1 MKNEKWLERIKRVIK
16 ERDGS
21 FYLMI
26 FVIFFTFLTIFLWV
40 TNLKASFIENKKN
53 SQKIIEIDETKKE
66 DLNESIDNLMI
77 ALDNLDKKN
86 NTTTIEISTSSPIST
101 STDDVSVE
109 ISKNELEEVKQKL
122 NDKINEL
129 NTTSSSSIPILSQE
143 LDDSEQEINELKNKI
158 AELEEKLNEK

>member
-1 MKNEKWLERIKRVIK
+1 MKNKKWPERIKKVIK

-26 FVIFFTFLTIFLWV
+26 FVVFFTFLTIFLWAANFK
-40 TNLKASFIENKKN
+40 TSLAENKKN
-53 SQKIIEIDETKKE
+53 NKKFVQIDETKKE
-66 DLNESIDNLMI
+66 DLNKSIDNLMI
-77 ALDNLDKKN
+77 ALDNLDKIN
-86 NTTTIEISTSSPIST
+86 NTTTIEVNTSST
-101 STDDVSVE
+101 STDDLSVE

-122 NDKINEL
+122 NNKINEL

-143 LDDSEQEINELKNKI
+143 LDDSEQEINELKLKI

>member
-1 MKNEKWLERIKRVIK
+1 MKNKKWPERIKKVIK

-26 FVIFFTFLTIFLWV
+26 FVVFFTFLTIFLWAANFK
-40 TNLKASFIENKKN
+40 TSLAENKKN
-53 SQKIIEIDETKKE
+53 NQKVIQIDETKKE
-66 DLNESIDNLMI
+66 DLNKSIDNLMI
-77 ALDNLDKKN
+77 ALDNLDKIN
-86 NTTTIEISTSSPIST
+86 NTTTIEVNTSST
-101 STDDVSVE
+101 STDDLSVE

-143 LDDSEQEINELKNKI
+143 LDDSEQEINELKLKI

>member
-1 MKNEKWLERIKRVIK
+1 MKNEKWPERIKKVIK

-26 FVIFFTFLTIFLWV
+26 FVVFFTFLTIFLWV
-40 TNLKASFIENKKN
+40 ANFKTSLAENKKN
-53 SQKIIEIDETKKE
+53 NKKFVQIDETKKE
-66 DLNESIDNLMI
+66 DLNKSIDDLMI

-86 NTTTIEISTSSPIST
+86 NTTTIEVSTSST
-101 STDDVSVE
+101 STDDLSVE

-122 NDKINEL
+122 NNKINEL

-143 LDDSEQEINELKNKI
+143 LDDSEQEINELKLKI

>member
-1 MKNEKWLERIKRVIK
+1 MKNEKWPERIKKVIK

-26 FVIFFTFLTIFLWV
+26 FVVFFTFLTIFLWV
-40 TNLKASFIENKKN
+40 ANFKTSLAENKKN
-53 SQKIIEIDETKKE
+53 NKKFVQIDETKKE
-66 DLNESIDNLMI
+66 DLNKSIDNLMI
-77 ALDNLDKKN
+77 ALDNLDKIN
-86 NTTTIEISTSSPIST
+86 NTTTIEVNTSST
-101 STDDVSVE
+101 STDDLSVE

-143 LDDSEQEINELKNKI
+143 LDDSEQEINELKLKI